1 MKDKEFEVFI
11 SRVVLDFDKEITTWV
26 WYPTVQRSIL
36 TFENGKVRIVKSE
49 KNYHTAT
56 NYIGDCYDN
65 YEDAFKDAVERL
77 KKYKDKDFI
86 TTEFN
91 IIRHYEGY
99 DISNDSDEFKDTVN
113 KIRNIK
119 KRKVV
124 FEDLGKTDER

>member
-11 SRVVLDFDKEITTWV
+11 SRVVVDFDKDITTWI

-36 TFENGKVRIVKSE
+36 TFEDGKVRVIKSE
-49 KNYHTAT
+49 KNRHTAT

-77 KKYKDKDFI
+77 KKYKDKDFV

-91 IIRHYEGY
+91 IVRQYEDY
-99 DISNDSDEFKDTVN
+99 NASDKFYDTVN
-113 KIRNIK
+113 KIRNLK